1 MKHSLPSRYACLALC
16 LLFTFASLPLLA
28 AHTWLWPLTVIA
40 ALLSLVGLNDL
51 RQSHHAVRRNYP
63 ILGNIRYLIE
73 TIRPEIRQY
82 LIEGD
87 DDKLPFSRSQR
98 SLVYARAKNESA
110 EKAFGTLNDVYKPGF
125 EFISHSMLPVA
136 TPDPASFR
144 IAIGGPQCRLPY
156 SASIFN
162 ISAMSFGALSAN
174 AIAALNQ
181 GARLGRFAHDTG
193 EGSISPYHREH
204 GGDLIWEI
212 GSGYFGCRT
221 AQGRFDPQRFAAQAR
236 DPQVKMIEIKLSQGA
251 KPGHGGILPGHKV
264 SAEIAA
270 TRGVTVGEDCISPA
284 AHSAFRT
291 PLELLQFVATLREL
305 SGGKPVGFK
314 FCLGHPWE
322 FMGIAKAML
331 ATGITPDFIV
341 VDGKEGGTGAA
352 PREFSDNMGVPMREG
367 LMFVHN
373 TLVGLNLRSSI
384 RIGAAGK
391 IVSAFDIAS
400 VLAIGADWV
409 NSARGFM
416 FAIGCIQ
423 SQSCHTNKCPTGV
436 ATQDP
441 LRQRALVV
449 PDKAERVA
457 SFHRN
462 TLHALAEMLAAAGLE
477 HPSQL
482 KPKHLARRINTR
494 EISLFSDLHQFLKP
508 GELLSGSIESEFY
521 ARMWRMAR
529 SDSFAPEAG
538 EVVIAKAV
546 HPKEA
551 EPA

>member
-16 LLFTFASLPLLA
+16 LLFTFASLPLLPQHA
-28 AHTWLWPLTVIA
+28 WLWPLTLIT

-110 EKAFGTLNDVYKPGF
+110 EKAFGTLNDAYKPGF

-174 AIAALNQ
+174 AIAALNR
-181 GARLGRFAHDTG
+181 GARMGRFAHDTG

-221 AQGRFDPQRFAAQAR
+221 EDGRFDPQRFAEQAR
-236 DPQVKMIEIKLSQGA
+236 SPQVKMIEIKLSQGA

-264 SAEIAA
+264 SPEIAA
-270 TRGVTVGEDCISPA
+270 TRGVRVGEDCISPA

-291 PLELLQFVATLREL
+291 PVELLQFVASLREL

-373 TLVGLNLRSSI
+373 TLVGLNLRAGI

-449 PDKAERVA
+449 PDKAQRVLN
-457 SFHRN
+457 FHHN
-462 TLHALAEMLAAAGLE
+462 TLRALAEMLAAAGLE
-477 HPSQL
+477 HPAQL
-482 KPKHLARRINTR
+482 EAKHLVRRISAT
-494 EISLFSDLHQFLKP
+494 EIKLFSQMHVFLKP
-508 GELLSGSIESEFY
+508 GELLTGEVNGQFY
-521 ARMWRMAR
+521 SRMWQLAR
-529 SDSFAPEAG
+529 ADSFEPHS
-538 EVVIAKAV
+538 EVAA
-546 HPKEA
+546 
-551 EPA
+551 

>member
-352 PREFSDNMGVPMREG
+352 PVEFTDHIGVPLREG
-367 LMFVHN
+367 LLFVHN
-373 TLVGLNLRSSI
+373 TLVGLNLRDKI
-384 RIGAAGK
+384 KLGASGK

-400 VLAIGADWV
+400 VLAIGADWA

-449 PDKAERVA
+449 PDKAQRVLN
-457 SFHRN
+457 FHHN
-462 TLHALAEMLAAAGLE
+462 TLRALAEMLAAAGLE
-477 HPSQL
+477 HPAQL
-482 KPKHLARRINTR
+482 EAKHLVRRVSAT
-494 EISLFSDLHQFLKP
+494 EIKLFSQMHVFLKP
-508 GELLSGSIESEFY
+508 GELLTGEVNGQFY
-521 ARMWRMAR
+521 SRMWQLAR
-529 SDSFAPEAG
+529 ADSFEPNS
-538 EVVIAKAV
+538 EVAA
-546 HPKEA
+546 
-551 EPA
+551 

>member
-1 MKHSLPSRYACLALC
+1 MNHSLPSRYACLVIC
-16 LLFTFASLPLLA
+16 LLFTFASLPLLPQHA
-28 AHTWLWPLTVIA
+28 WLWPITLIT

-110 EKAFGTLNDVYKPGF
+110 EKAFGTLNDAYKPGF
-125 EFISHSMLPVA
+125 EFISHSMLPVS

-174 AIAALNQ
+174 AIAALNR
-181 GARLGRFAHDTG
+181 GARMGRFAHDTG

-221 AQGRFDPQRFAAQAR
+221 EDGRFDPHRFAEQAR
-236 DPQVKMIEIKLSQGA
+236 SPQVKMIEIKLSQGA

-264 SAEIAA
+264 SAEIAE
-270 TRGVTVGEDCISPA
+270 TRGVRAGEDCISPA

-291 PLELLQFVATLREL
+291 PAELLQFVASLREL

-423 SQSCHTNKCPTGV
+423 SQSCHTN
-436 ATQDP
+436 
-441 LRQRALVV
+441 
-449 PDKAERVA
+449 
-457 SFHRN
+457 
-462 TLHALAEMLAAAGLE
+462 
-477 HPSQL
+477 
-482 KPKHLARRINTR
+482 
-494 EISLFSDLHQFLKP
+494 
-508 GELLSGSIESEFY
+508 
-521 ARMWRMAR
+521 
-529 SDSFAPEAG
+529 
-538 EVVIAKAV
+538 
-546 HPKEA
+546 
-551 EPA
+551 